1 MIVAVGTSWPTILEA
16 FKMFQS
22 FTLRCFIVSPCQ
34 MLLNST
40 AGRRIVNILA
50 CLAAPVSECGEFSME
65 GWRGL
70 PTATQA
76 TLKGLIPNPLIYYS
90 ACVVVTAPS
99 YGHTG
104 RKLKTSSVPY
114 VPTAHSVVA
123 GPSYIHPHG
132 QH

>member
-1 MIVAVGTSWPTILEA
+1 
-16 FKMFQS
+16 MFHS
-22 FTLRCFIVSPCQ
+22 FTLSNAFKF
-34 MLLNST
+34 NSWSENREYLGMFGST
-40 AGRRIVNILA
+40 SVLRK
-50 CLAAPVSECGEFSME
+50 PECGEFSME